1 MSRHKGTV
9 RFVVLDDVVIVD
21 VVGIVVVA
29 VVVVGRVLVIEVVE
43 VIDEVSLGGASV
55 TLTHVSQRNG
65 QRRCMDDAI
74 AGLVQSEAI
83 KSSHN
88 SSS

>member
-29 VVVVGRVLVIEVVE
+29 VVGE
-43 VIDEVSLGGASV
+43 
-55 TLTHVSQRNG
+55 
-65 QRRCMDDAI
+65 
-74 AGLVQSEAI
+74 AGPSFEP
-83 KSSHN
+83 
-88 SSS
+88 